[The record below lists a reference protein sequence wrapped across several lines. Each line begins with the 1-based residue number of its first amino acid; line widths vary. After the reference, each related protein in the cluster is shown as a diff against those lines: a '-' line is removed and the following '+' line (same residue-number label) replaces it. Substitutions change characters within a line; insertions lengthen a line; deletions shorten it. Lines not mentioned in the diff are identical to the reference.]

1 MSSQK
6 HRPQRQLE
14 PVPDDLDS
22 AQAKLVY
29 LSLEATGGATIE
41 DLGATLAM
49 KKLSILSVLNTL
61 SSAGHVDRRGEQYIV
76 AN

>member
-1 MSSQK
+1 M
-6 HRPQRQLE
+6 E

-29 LSLEATGGATIE
+29 LYLEATGGATIE

-49 KKLSILSVLNTL
+49 KKLSILSVLNAL
-61 SSAGHVDRRGEQYIV
+61 SSAGVVDRRENEYVV
-76 AN
+76 AR